1 MVNIDGVSQAA
12 TETSAAADQVLSAA
26 TELSRQA
33 ERLMREVVGFIAK
46 VWAAWQQAPQAS
58 ATSQYWLRVTA
69 AQGGA
74 AAAQVCCH
82 VLDRRIMN
90 GDQGKTRNYV

>member
-26 TELSRQA
+26 TDLSRQA
-33 ERLMREVVGFIAK
+33 ERLAGEVGSFIAE

-58 ATSQYWLRVTA
+58 ATSQCWLRVTA
-69 AQGGA
+69 AQGGT

-82 VLDRRIMN
+82 VLDGRSMN